1 MNKRMTTLLASAALA
16 VLAYAPSAMA
26 DTVLKVSNWLPP
38 SHPIVKDM
46 LIPWGKQIEESTKG
60 RVKVEILPSPLG
72 PPPAQFDIAKDG
84 LADVSF
90 SVHGYTP
97 GRFTL
102 TEIAE
107 LPFLSDKSEAL
118 SVAYWRITEQM
129 LAKSNEHA
137 GVKLLSVF
145 THGPGHIFNTKKPIR
160 SLDDLKGMKMRVG
173 GGIVNTIAKE
183 LDFVPVMQPS
193 SKAYEILSTGVAD
206 GILFPHESVP
216 FFKLEKVLKFGTL
229 VPRGLYNTSFF
240 LVMNQGKWDGLSAED
255 KDAVSKASGEAFAR
269 MSGKAWDAADKA
281 GMDAMKAAG
290 IQFETISPTFMT
302 TVANKLS
309 GLESE
314 WIAKAKVKGVDG
326 DAALKALRAE
336 IGKET
341 K

>member
-1 MNKRMTTLLASAALA
+1 MNRRMTTLLASAALA
-16 VLAYAPSAMA
+16 ILAYAPAAMA

-46 LIPWGKQIEESTKG
+46 LTPWGKQIEEATKG
-60 RVKVEILPSPLG
+60 RVKIEILPSPLG

-84 LADVSF
+84 LADVAF

-107 LPFLSDKSEAL
+107 LPFLSDKAEAL
-118 SVAYWRITEQM
+118 SVAYWRVTDQM
-129 LAKSNEHA
+129 LAKADEHK

-145 THGPGHIFNTKKPIR
+145 THGPGHIFNTKKPIKN
-160 SLDDLKGMKMRVG
+160 LDDLKGMKMRVG

-193 SKAYEILSTGVAD
+193 SKAYEILSAGVAD

-216 FFKLEKVLKFGTL
+216 FFKLEKVLKNGTL

-240 LVMNQGKWDGLSAED
+240 LIMNQAKWDGLAAED
-255 KDAVSKASGEAFAR
+255 KAAITAASGEAFAR
-269 MSGKAWDAADKA
+269 LSGKAWDAADKA
-281 GMDAMKAAG
+281 GLDAMKAAG
-290 IQFETISPTFMT
+290 IQFETMSPGFMT

-309 GLESE
+309 GLEMD
-314 WIAKAKVKGVDG
+314 WYGKAKAKGVDG
-326 DAALKALRAE
+326 EAALKMLRAE
-336 IGKET
+336 IGKEM